1 MQSNVSK
8 CANHVITHK
17 RFKRPLLPENDVQ
30 VLLLLH
36 LLVSEGQYKVA
47 MVTGRAV
54 EVQMF
59 LRPADKRK
67 RFNCEQRT
75 HKEHCV
81 KLHQLLIISVLTI
94 KNDL

>member
-1 MQSNVSK
+1 M
-8 CANHVITHK
+8 
-17 RFKRPLLPENDVQ
+17 LLPENDVQ

-36 LLVSEGQYKVA
+36 LLVSEGQYEVA

-67 RFNCEQRT
+67 RFNCEQIHRQ

-81 KLHQLLIISVLTI
+81 KLHQLLIISALTI
-94 KNDL
+94 KKRPVSDPFKMILDKYLPKAPV